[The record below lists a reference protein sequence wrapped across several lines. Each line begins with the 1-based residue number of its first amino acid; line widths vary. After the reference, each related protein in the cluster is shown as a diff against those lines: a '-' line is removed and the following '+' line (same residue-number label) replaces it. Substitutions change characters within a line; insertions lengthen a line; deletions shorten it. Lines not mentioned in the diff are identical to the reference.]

1 MHPCSVSTP
10 MICARQSNVSGA
22 AKSPASSEYKHSF
35 PNIIHM
41 FFGQNCNLLLQ
52 KITLESLHNLQT
64 DYFKGNTTHYIEE
77 LKTLVPNAA
86 HNTLMALFLL
96 LLNVDAKLKRTIWEF
111 EEEQNYRKIERFLMD
126 LKTPI
131 IAQFCVNDSI
141 TVPMFVES
149 CWEAYVLA

>member
-1 MHPCSVSTP
+1 
-10 MICARQSNVSGA
+10 
-22 AKSPASSEYKHSF
+22 
-35 PNIIHM
+35 M
-41 FFGQNCNLLLQ
+41 FFAQNCRPLLQ
-52 KITLESLHNLQT
+52 SITLESLHSLQA
-64 DYFKGNTTHYIEE
+64 DYFNANTTYYLEE
-77 LKTLVPNAA
+77 LKNLVPIAA

-96 LLNVDAKLKRTIWEF
+96 LLNVDVKLKRIIWEF

-126 LKTPI
+126 LRTPI